1 VFAPSENPTVTPTSN
16 PSVTPT
22 VQPSLAPTR
31 TSKLSEV
38 HFLNKFDDLLQGSG
52 DSIDSAENLDEFL
65 ASCTTAI
72 RTMFTESSVS
82 CVNAWSIASIDQM
95 VLRIQDFC
103 GDDCDSFDNVET
115 YISQYGLSVP
125 GFGDLYTTWT
135 GTPEPMSEAPSA
147 STTPPPTIPCASF
160 DVDVSIAVWLG
171 ATVDWSITMDSI
183 TIVEEGQP
191 EPPSCHANAASYLG
205 PDNDGDDPIPY
216 TETCCLPGGSYV
228 LTCKATFDWGDS
240 SVSVDG
246 QEYCRGLD
254 GELQTHII
262 HLEGPVWD
270 PTSEPELTT
279 SEPTSPAVPDVPSE
293 SDEEE
298 FDFPCEPFD
307 VDVSIAVWMGATVDW
322 SITKDSITIV
332 EEGQPEPPACHATSA
347 SYFGPDNDGDD
358 PIPYTETCCLPGGSY
373 VLTCKGTFDWGDSSV
388 SVNGEEYCRGLN
400 GEMETHIIH
409 IDGPAYNPDGD
420 LEESSAS
427 ALFSVFSMTF
437 IVLALF

>member
-1 VFAPSENPTVTPTSN
+1 MGSPSVAPTLHPMTPQPSQLPTVQPSHLPSFQPSVSPTTSPSKSPTVTPTSN

-22 VQPSLAPTR
+22 VQPSFAPTR

-52 DSIDSAENLDEFL
+52 DSIDSGENLDEFL

-103 GDDCDSFDNVET
+103 GDDCDSFDIVET

-254 GELQTHII
+254 GE
-262 HLEGPVWD
+262 
-270 PTSEPELTT
+270 
-279 SEPTSPAVPDVPSE
+279 
-293 SDEEE
+293 
-298 FDFPCEPFD
+298 
-307 VDVSIAVWMGATVDW
+307 
-322 SITKDSITIV
+322 
-332 EEGQPEPPACHATSA
+332 
-347 SYFGPDNDGDD
+347 
-358 PIPYTETCCLPGGSY
+358 
-373 VLTCKGTFDWGDSSV
+373 
-388 SVNGEEYCRGLN
+388 
-400 GEMETHIIH
+400 METHIIH
-409 IDGPAYNPDGD
+409 IDGPAYNPETPATDETDLIDPVVDFSDFDVDFDSGD

-427 ALFSVFSMTF
+427 DLFPVFSMTLMA
-437 IVLALF
+437 LALL